1 MNAYFYTLGCKV
13 NQYETQAMRDIL
25 SARGFQTDEWVCG
38 QNENVDILII
48 NSCTVTAESDRKL
61 RQLLN
66 RARREHPTAVIAVTG
81 CMPQAFP
88 KEATAL
94 QNADIILGNAA
105 RRQIYNYIEQF
116 LRLRQ
121 RIVDIPSHDKVYE
134 ECPISSFEEHTR
146 AFVKIEDGC
155 NRFCSYCI
163 IPYARGRVRSRTPA
177 DIEAEVTALAQKGYK
192 EIVLVGIN
200 LTAYGQDCNLNIA
213 DAVETVCRIDGIER
227 VRLGSIEPDH
237 LTPPILDR
245 LAAQKKLCPQFH
257 LALQSGCNATLKR
270 MRRQYTV
277 EEYATICTDLRAR
290 FPRCAITTD
299 FMVGFPGETDEE
311 FAQSLNF
318 VKKSELTRVH
328 IFSYSRRPG
337 TPSAKAPDQVPNKV
351 KTERSK
357 VAQAVCQDLQQQ
369 FAQSLVNTTQEVLLE
384 TEQSDGT
391 VFGYTPTYIGVYV
404 KTNATIGSIISTHII
419 CAENGECYAEEIN

>member
-1 MNAYFYTLGCKV
+1 MNACFYTLGCKV

-25 SARGFQTDEWVCG
+25 SAHGFQTDESVCG
-38 QNENVDILII
+38 HSENVDIIII

-88 KEATAL
+88 EEATAL
-94 QNADIILGNAA
+94 QNADIVLGNAA
-105 RRQIYNYIEQF
+105 RRQIYNYIERF
-116 LRLRQ
+116 LRSRQ
-121 RIVDIPSHDKVYE
+121 RIIDIPAHDKAYE

-163 IPYARGRVRSRTPA
+163 IPYARGRVRSRTPS
-177 DIEAEVTALAQKGYK
+177 DIETEVTALAEKGYK

-213 DAVETVCRIDGIER
+213 DAVETVCHVDGIER

-237 LTPPILDR
+237 LTPSILDR

-270 MRRQYTV
+270 MRRQYTT
-277 EEYATICTDLRAR
+277 EEYAAICANLRAR
-290 FPRCAITTD
+290 FPHCAITTD

-311 FAQSLNF
+311 FTQSLDF
-318 VKKSELTRVH
+318 VKKAELTRVH

-337 TPSAKAPDQVPNKV
+337 TPAAKAADQIPNKV
-351 KTERSK
+351 KAERSK
-357 VAQAVCQDLQQQ
+357 TAQAVCKDLQQQ
-369 FAQSLVNTTQEVLLE
+369 FAQCLVNTTQEVLLE
-384 TEQSDGT
+384 TQQSDGS

-404 KTNATIGSIISTHII
+404 KTNAAVGTIISAYINK
-419 CAENGECYAEEIN
+419 AENGECYADEIK

>member
-25 SARGFQTDEWVCG
+25 SAHGFQTDEWVCG
-38 QNENVDILII
+38 QSENVDIIII

-94 QNADIILGNAA
+94 QNADIVLGNAD
-105 RRQIYNYIEQF
+105 RRQIYDYIEQF
-116 LRLRQ
+116 LCSRQ
-121 RIVDIPSHDKVYE
+121 RIVDIPAHDKLYE

-163 IPYARGRVRSRTPA
+163 IPYARGRVRSRTPS
-177 DIEAEVTALAQKGYK
+177 DIEVEVTALAQNGYK

-213 DAVETVCRIDGIER
+213 DAVETVCRVDGIER

-237 LTPPILDR
+237 LTPSILDR

-257 LALQSGCNATLKR
+257 LALQSGCNTTLKR
-270 MRRQYTV
+270 MRRQYTA
-277 EEYATICTDLRAR
+277 EEYATICADLRAR
-290 FPRCAITTD
+290 FPHCAITTD

-311 FAQSLNF
+311 FAQSLDF
-318 VKKSELTRVH
+318 VKKAKLTRVH

-337 TPSAKAPDQVPNKV
+337 TPAAKAADQVPNKV

-357 VAQAVCQDLQQQ
+357 AAQAVCKDLQQQ
-369 FAQSLVNTTQEVLLE
+369 FAQSLVNTTQEVLME
-384 TEQSDGT
+384 TPQPDGT

-404 KTNATIGSIISTHII
+404 KTNAAVGTIVFAHITK
-419 CAENGECYAEEIN
+419 AKNGECYADEIK